1 MNTWGGRGELTS
13 TADVPAPWDGI
24 ARRLPLPCSV
34 LLGDGL
40 PAGGAGGGTGQVA
53 LFLSGTVLPSFS
65 TIALGLAPGL
75 TLKAVPA
82 AGEAGRGAELPAML

>member
-1 MNTWGGRGELTS
+1 MNTWGGRGELTA
-13 TADVPAPWDGI
+13 TADGPAPGTGI

-40 PAGGAGGGTGQVA
+40 PAGGAGGGPGPVA

-65 TIALGLAPGL
+65 TSALGLAPGP

-82 AGEAGRGAELPAML
+82 EGDAGRGAELLAML